1 MQGFIKNNKFFI
13 LLIFI
18 IFFSC
23 LPFFYMKQGLLL
35 IDTGREFFIPQAMHD
50 GFVLYKDIYN
60 IYGPLSYFVN
70 CFLMNIFG
78 QNICVLYNF
87 AIINSLLIIIT
98 LYLLGVEFIKKH
110 LSFLF
115 SAGMIFAIVYPV
127 FLYNSN
133 LTYSFAIVYALSSFL
148 LSVLF
153 LIKYTKSEKS
163 YFAYFSCLFAGICI
177 SNKYEFFIIPLII
190 LYTLLFVK
198 PIGIKKLM
206 ICLINFLSVPL
217 VCFVILLIQG
227 LNFSDIKENI
237 HLIYNLINAPIIK
250 LFFSKTGG
258 FFHFSYLP
266 GLIKNNGIFS
276 LFALLPLLDFLF
288 LILNAK
294 KIYSDKPLFIL
305 VLCSLSAC
313 AKSFLYLNIRHM
325 GLFLFPI
332 CALCALI
339 LYSKYYKKF
348 TELILLICIILF
360 FADDFSSL
368 KNKNY
373 TLNTPKGIITTYEKE
388 GRLIDYT
395 CKYIFN
401 NTKSEDKIVILPEGS
416 IINYITDRKGDCLF
430 YNLNPLFYKN
440 VFGADKIIE
449 HFNKNMPD
457 YFIILPIDNIEYGS
471 RYFGEDYAKEFL
483 DFINNNFKLQE
494 EKYNIKIF
502 KRKNKE

>member
-1 MQGFIKNNKFFI
+1 MQSFIKNNRFFI

-23 LPFFYMKQGLLL
+23 LPFFYLKQGLLL
-35 IDTGREFFIPQAMHD
+35 IDTGREFFIPQAMQD
-50 GFVLYKDIYN
+50 GFVLYKDIFN

-70 CFLMNIFG
+70 CFLMKIFG
-78 QNICVLYNF
+78 QSISVLYNF
-87 AIINSLLIIIT
+87 AILNSLLIIIT
-98 LYLLGVEFIKKH
+98 LYLLGIEFIKKH

-133 LTYSFAIVYALSSFL
+133 LTYSFAIIYALSSFL

-153 LIKYTKSEKS
+153 LIKYIKCEKS
-163 YFAYFSCLFAGICI
+163 YFAYLSCLFSGICI
-177 SNKYEFFIIPLII
+177 SNKYEFFIMPLII
-190 LYTLLFVK
+190 LYTLIFVK
-198 PIGIKKLM
+198 PVGIKKLP
-206 ICLINFLSVPL
+206 ICFMSFLSVPL
-217 VCFVILLIQG
+217 ICFVILIIQG
-227 LNFSDIKENI
+227 LNTADIKDNI
-237 HLIYNLINAPIIK
+237 YLIWNLINAPLIK

-258 FFHFSYLP
+258 FFHFSYLF

-276 LFALLPLLDFLF
+276 IFALLPLLNILF
-288 LILNAK
+288 FIMNAK
-294 KIYSDKPLFIL
+294 KIYSDKPLFIF
-305 VLCSLSAC
+305 VLCSFIAC
-313 AKSFLYLNIRHM
+313 AKSFIYLNIRHM

-339 LYSKYYKKF
+339 LYSRYYKKF

-373 TLNTPKGIITTYEKE
+373 TLNTPKGSITTYAKE
-388 GRLIDYT
+388 GRMIDYS
-395 CKYIFN
+395 CKYVFN
-401 NTKSEDKIVILPEGS
+401 NTKPQDKIVVLPEGS
-416 IINYITDRKGDCLF
+416 IINYITDRTGDYF
-430 YNLNPLFYKN
+430 YFSLIPLFYTD
-440 VFGADKIIE
+440 VFGPDKIIE

-483 DFINNNFKLQE
+483 EFINKNFNLRE
-494 EKYNIKIF
+494 EKYDIKIF
-502 KRKNKE
+502 ERKNKE